1 MNNKGALGLAINTIV
16 VIIIALV
23 ILGLGTN
30 LMISWISGAQD
41 LKNEL
46 DSKTQAELERM
57 LVDQGKK
64 VALPLHTA
72 TVERGNSH
80 VFGLGV
86 LNIDV
91 EEYGNEFTFEA
102 SLSKNRYLD
111 EEGEFIA
118 LDNSAIQSWLLFNP
132 GPVKIN
138 ENQHYSVSI
147 LVNVPTEAF
156 KGKYIF
162 NVKVRDGSEEKEQ
175 YDNTKKFYVTV
186 V

>member
-30 LMISWISGAQD
+30 LMMGWISGAQD

-72 TVERGNSH
+72 TIERGNSH

-91 EEYGNEFTFEA
+91 EEYGNEFTFEV
-102 SLSKNRYLD
+102 SLSKDRYLD
-111 EEGEFIA
+111 EEGEFQVYS
-118 LDNSAIQSWLLFNP
+118 NTAIQSWLLFNP
-132 GPVKIN
+132 GPVKID
-138 ENQHYSVSI
+138 ENQHHSVSI
-147 LVNVPTEAF
+147 LVNIPTESF

-162 NVKVRDGSEEKEQ
+162 NVKVKDGNGQQ